1 MLQQL
6 DPFKMSNSL
15 ALSPPAPSDGRP
27 VFCPGEILRSCKN
40 KTQEMEIKSH

>member
-1 MLQQL
+1 
-6 DPFKMSNSL
+6 MSNLL